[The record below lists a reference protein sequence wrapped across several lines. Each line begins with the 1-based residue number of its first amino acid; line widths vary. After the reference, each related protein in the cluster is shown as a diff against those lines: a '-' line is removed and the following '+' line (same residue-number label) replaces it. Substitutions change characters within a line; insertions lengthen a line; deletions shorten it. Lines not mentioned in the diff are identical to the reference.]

1 LLGTVVLI
9 LLIITLPVSSFTLV
23 TGIVTPLTALSTY
36 YFVVTS
42 MFSVGVAPTVN
53 FPANHS
59 FPSQSSVRAFE
70 RSSSS
75 SPLPTISIY
84 FP

>member
-1 LLGTVVLI
+1 LLGAVVLI

-42 MFSVGVAPTVN
+42 ILAVGAAPTVN
-53 FPANHS
+53 FPARTS
-59 FPSQSSVRAFE
+59 LPDQSRVRAFE
-70 RSSSS
+70 REVSLV
-75 SPLPTISIY
+75 PFPTISIY
-84 FP
+84 